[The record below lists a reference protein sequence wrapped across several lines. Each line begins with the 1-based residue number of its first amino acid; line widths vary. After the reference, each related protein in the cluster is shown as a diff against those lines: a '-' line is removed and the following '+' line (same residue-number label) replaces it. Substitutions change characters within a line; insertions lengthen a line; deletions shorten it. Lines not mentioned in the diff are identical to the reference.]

1 MSLPSSIVKSGVDSS
16 TGRVIRLL
24 PQLSNLRLINYFG
37 MEPARHSFGDPG
49 ALTIWGAFLLSGSN
63 TGESLQIEVS
73 RSHTMRRTAILLAG
87 FAIFLTIGATAQE
100 SRSEISLQGTGF
112 FTKDTNG
119 QGISRTTTDTGGF
132 QVGYRY
138 NFNRWLA
145 AEADYGY
152 DRNTN
157 KYFGG
162 GFGEASVQANVH
174 AVTGDVVVKLPLR
187 LKGITTYALA
197 GGGGLIFDPTGNFG
211 GSVPGASSQGRG
223 AFLYG
228 AGADYAFT
236 RHFSLRAEYRGFVYK
251 NPDFGLR
258 ALNTDSW
265 THTAQP
271 SAGIVFHF

>member
-1 MSLPSSIVKSGVDSS
+1 
-16 TGRVIRLL
+16 
-24 PQLSNLRLINYFG
+24 
-37 MEPARHSFGDPG
+37 
-49 ALTIWGAFLLSGSN
+49 
-63 TGESLQIEVS
+63 
-73 RSHTMRRTAILLAG
+73 MRRTTILLAG
-87 FAIFLTIGATAQE
+87 FVILLTVGATAQE
-100 SRSEISLQGTGF
+100 NGSEISLQGTGF

-152 DRNTN
+152 DRNTE

-162 GFGEASVQANVH
+162 GFGGSRVQTNVH
-174 AVTGDVVVKLPLR
+174 AVTSDVVVKLPLR
-187 LKGITTYALA
+187 LRGITTYALA

-211 GSVPGASSQGRG
+211 GFVPGASTQGRG

-236 RHFSLRAEYRGFVYK
+236 RHLSLRAEYRGFVYK
-251 NPDFGLR
+251 NPDFELR

-265 THTAQP
+265 AHTAQP